1 MTDTTPARPVDPV
14 RLEARVGEL
23 ARTVGAAPDLLPT
36 FGWSRDG
43 GYPHV
48 ECAGET
54 MHWVVRERGRELQR
68 RSTTDEDEL
77 LYWVFEAVTHT
88 MASTWARGRLRP
100 WQPFRVTLFKQQFRL
115 LGQLDPAWVARRKAE
130 LGPILDEVGLR

>member
-1 MTDTTPARPVDPV
+1 MEPVDPL

-23 ARTVGAAPDLLPT
+23 ARTVGAASEQLPT

-48 ECAGET
+48 ECDGDT
-54 MHWVVRERGRELQR
+54 MHWVVHERGTELQR
-68 RSTTDEDEL
+68 RTTTDEDEL

-88 MASTWARGRLRP
+88 MASTWARGRIRP
-100 WQPFRVTLFKQQFRL
+100 WQPYRVTLFKRQFRL
-115 LGQLDPAWVARRKAE
+115 LAELDPAWVTRRKHE
-130 LGPILDEVGLR
+130 LGPILDEVGLA